1 VGLSVRGKG
10 LYTDLETIVNIGRG
24 RSLRFQVKGLGS
36 RV

>member
-1 VGLSVRGKG
+1 MGLSVRGKG

-24 RSLRFQVKGLGS
+24 RSLRFQVEGLGF